1 MSSSLQWNSPVGSQW
16 PLPSDSRTCPYLR
29 KMKSEGKETDER
41 MVSRRDEGV
50 PKYRE
55 MFPFGNDSMPYV
67 LEHPPP
73 KKKWNHP
80 VPFHPMCTKHYLNIV
95 RGHSSPFAL
104 LISTSEEMV
113 NGTWD
118 MTIAPSSELM
128 ITSFRVDLTVGWW
141 GQALL
146 PLPWQ

>member
-1 MSSSLQWNSPVGSQW
+1 
-16 PLPSDSRTCPYLR
+16 
-29 KMKSEGKETDER
+29 
-41 MVSRRDEGV
+41 
-50 PKYRE
+50 
-55 MFPFGNDSMPYV
+55 
-67 LEHPPP
+67 
-73 KKKWNHP
+73 
-80 VPFHPMCTKHYLNIV
+80 MCTKHYLNIV

-141 GQALL
+141 GSSPLTTTVTIELL
-146 PLPWQ
+146 LSPVYFF